1 MDGYTDVQGYK
12 NMDIKKL
19 RFKDKRDEEI
29 HIHKNL
35 YMDKICP
42 IAKVSRYMNAITR
55 IQIYM
60 DTMNLDTYMNGYR

>member
-35 YMDKICP
+35 YMDNY
-42 IAKVSRYMNAITR
+42 ARLQRYLGT
-55 IQIYM
+55 
-60 DTMNLDTYMNGYR
+60 